1 MSSKKETEEEKMI
14 REAQALLA
22 KLAPEVSSLEKLTE
36 NLTKKFKLENGER
49 RVNGQNAELL
59 KDAKIIHEVGTK
71 LLIKFDAAVLI
82 PKDSVNRQV
91 RKQQIKRIEKTDSK
105 LKDLGLLSE

>member
-36 NLTKKFKLENGER
+36 NLTKKFENAGET
-49 RVNGQNAELL
+49 GQW
-59 KDAKIIHEVGTK
+59 AKCV
-71 LLIKFDAAVLI
+71 
-82 PKDSVNRQV
+82 PSY
-91 RKQQIKRIEKTDSK
+91 
-105 LKDLGLLSE
+105 

>member
-1 MSSKKETEEEKMI
+1 MK
-14 REAQALLA
+14 
-22 KLAPEVSSLEKLTE
+22 
-36 NLTKKFKLENGER
+36 
-49 RVNGQNAELL
+49 NAERDGSMGKMRAEFL

-71 LLIKFDAAVLI
+71 LLIKFDAVVLI

-105 LKDLGLLSE
+105 LKDLGLLLSMIF